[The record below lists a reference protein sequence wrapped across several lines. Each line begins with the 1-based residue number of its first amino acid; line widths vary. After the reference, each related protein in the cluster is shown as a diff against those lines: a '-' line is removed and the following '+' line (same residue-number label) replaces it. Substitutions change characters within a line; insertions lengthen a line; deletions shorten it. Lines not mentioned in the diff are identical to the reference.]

1 MQVVIHKNGNIHDNH
16 INNLEVKTMNIL
28 GDYITAVQRATDLN
42 DHTGAIV
49 LMAQYVAK
57 KHNRLEGVDKLFKS
71 AQAVETLHDFYG
83 HMPDY
88 LNKIRDEVAA
98 RCESFMTE
106 GEVKAFQ
113 EVR

>member
-1 MQVVIHKNGNIHDNH
+1 
-16 INNLEVKTMNIL
+16 MNIL
-28 GDYITAVQRATDLN
+28 GDYITAVQKATDIN

-57 KHNRLEGVDKLFKS
+57 KHNRLEGVDKLIKS

-88 LNKIRDEVAA
+88 LNKIRNEVAA
-98 RCESFMTE
+98 RCESFMID
-106 GEVKAFQ
+106 GEAKAFQ
-113 EVR
+113 QVR

>member
-1 MQVVIHKNGNIHDNH
+1 MKNLLN
-16 INNLEVKTMNIL
+16 
-28 GDYITAVQRATDLN
+28 DYVECVQRATDEN

-49 LMAQYVAK
+49 LMAQYVTK
-57 KHNRLEGVDKLFKS
+57 KHNRLEGVDKLVKY

-98 RCESFMTE
+98 RCESFMDSFE
-106 GEVKAFQ
+106 ASAF
-113 EVR
+113 RGAR